1 MRLKCAVRLGPSLKY
16 LGFSV
21 LPGFE
26 REREIDVERIR
37 TLGFSSFFFFFLSK
51 ELEASLERGWKSGG
65 NFFKMARKMMV
76 FDQSRKVHA
85 FSRIFHSPVALFPD
99 VPPPVAEHRCSEI
112 SRSGEEEGGE
122 EDLTAAWK
130 WYSQQAE
137 GRNNFQRFR
146 EIPRNIK
153 FRIFIYPVKLKV
165 KLLHCI

>member
-85 FSRIFHSPVALFPD
+85 FSRIFHSPVA
-99 VPPPVAEHRCSEI
+99 I
-112 SRSGEEEGGE
+112 SRRSSSGCRTSM
-122 EDLTAAWK
+122 L
-130 WYSQQAE
+130 
-137 GRNNFQRFR
+137 
-146 EIPRNIK
+146 RNIAEWRGGRGRRRSYGCVEMVFAASRRK
-153 FRIFIYPVKLKV
+153 KQFSTFP
-165 KLLHCI
+165 